1 MGVKKHSVSIR
12 GHRTSISL
20 EPAFF
25 AEIERIALERA
36 MPVAALIA
44 EVDAGRS
51 DESNLSSALR
61 LLVLEDLKRSRS

>member
-25 AEIERIALERA
+25 TEIERMARERA
-36 MPVAALIA
+36 IPVAALIA
-44 EVDAGRS
+44 EADAARP

-61 LLVLEDLKRSRS
+61 LMVLEDLKRTRS